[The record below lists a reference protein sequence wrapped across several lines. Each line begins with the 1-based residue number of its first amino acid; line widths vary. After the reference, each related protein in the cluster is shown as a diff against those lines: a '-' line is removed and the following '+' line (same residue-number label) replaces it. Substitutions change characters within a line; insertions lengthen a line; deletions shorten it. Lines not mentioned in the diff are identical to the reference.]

1 MRLKFLLDTN
11 VLVAGLS
18 SRLGASF
25 ALLQAV
31 ADGRIGMVATASLWL
46 EYEAVLKRAHIRLMH
61 ELTITE
67 VDEFLD
73 GLAGLVIPL
82 VLHFDW
88 RPQLRNPGDEM
99 VLQAAVNG
107 YVDALV
113 TQNRADFELAKSCF
127 GLNVW
132 TAATA
137 LQQLQLK
144 STQRTEKPP

>member
-31 ADGRIGMVATASLWL
+31 VDRRISMVATASLWL
-46 EYEAVLKRAHIRLMH
+46 EYEAVLKREHIGQMH
-61 ELTITE
+61 GLTIAE

-73 GLAGLVIPL
+73 GLAGLVIPV

-88 RPQLRNPGDEM
+88 RPQLRDPGDEM

-113 TQNRADFELAKSCF
+113 TQNRADFELAKSFF